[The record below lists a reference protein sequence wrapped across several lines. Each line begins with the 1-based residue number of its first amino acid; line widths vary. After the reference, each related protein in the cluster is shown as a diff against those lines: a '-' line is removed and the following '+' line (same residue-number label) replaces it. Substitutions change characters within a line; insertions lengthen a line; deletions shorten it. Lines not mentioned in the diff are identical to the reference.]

1 LAAHTNRAPG
11 AISQKDAFDTP
22 TIGKLQ
28 KEFLGPIGSLLMRG
42 GGRPE
47 QIEMTVEQ
55 QSQILGQIGHFVE
68 SLGPSLIYP
77 SKYLRSSKLGNA
89 PLEKPICKLFDGP
102 VEQVI
107 ALGVFRGIL
116 NGGIDFDGLLGHQ
129 DSFEYEYRFTEYRF
143 TEYKLGANRWG
154 FDLRT

>member
-1 LAAHTNRAPG
+1 
-11 AISQKDAFDTP
+11 
-22 TIGKLQ
+22 
-28 KEFLGPIGSLLMRG
+28 
-42 GGRPE
+42 
-47 QIEMTVEQ
+47 
-55 QSQILGQIGHFVE
+55 
-68 SLGPSLIYP
+68 
-77 SKYLRSSKLGNA
+77 
-89 PLEKPICKLFDGP
+89 LFDGP